1 MQINDRRRWLK
12 QSALALAGLGLSP
25 TLFAKS
31 VDRSVIY
38 KPADAILLGSNE
50 NPYGPSPAARK
61 AMLENYLSSNRYPD
75 DMVVDLKKAIAAHW
89 GVGTE
94 HILLGA
100 GSSEIIGLACL
111 HASKLKGHVISTHP
125 SYQEWNT
132 QASAFGLSFKRNPL
146 PKNGTTDIEKLYGP
160 VTADT
165 SLVYICN
172 PNNPTGSVL
181 DIKLVEQ
188 FAVNASKQTLV
199 FIDEAYTEY
208 AGMDSLARLAIT
220 NPRIIVAKTF
230 SKIYGMAGAR
240 IGYAIAHPKTIQALS
255 NYQPWP
261 DANVSTVSTAA
272 AIASLTDRS
281 FVEECREK
289 NNKAKE
295 LCYSILKQLNLEYI
309 PSSANF
315 ILFNIDRLKEKFNP
329 AMKNKNIHLRFRDA
343 YGGKWCRVTMG
354 TPEEMQSFT
363 NVLKEIAL

>member
-1 MQINDRRRWLK
+1 MQITDRRRWLK

-25 TLFAKS
+25 GLFAKGIEHS
-31 VDRSVIY
+31 VSNI
-38 KPADAILLGSNE
+38 PGDAILLGSNE

-61 AMLENYLSSNRYPD
+61 AILENYLSSNRYPD
-75 DMVVDLKKAIAAHW
+75 DLVDELKKAIAAHW
-89 GVGTE
+89 GVGAE

-111 HASKLKGHVISTHP
+111 HASKQKGEVISTHP

-132 QASAFGLSFKRNPL
+132 QASAFGLGFKRNPL
-146 PKNGTTDIEKLYGP
+146 PKSGTSDIEKLYGP

-165 SLVYICN
+165 RMLYICN
-172 PNNPTGSVL
+172 PNNPTGTIL
-181 DIKLVEQ
+181 NTKLVEQ
-188 FAVNASKQTLV
+188 FAIEASKQTLV

-208 AGMDSLARLAIT
+208 AGLDSLAKLAIN
-220 NPRIIVAKTF
+220 NPTIIVAKTF

-261 DANVSTVSTAA
+261 DANVSTVSVTA

-281 FVEECREK
+281 FVEECRQK

-295 LCYSILKQLNLEYI
+295 LCYSTFQQLNLEYI
-309 PSSANF
+309 PSSTNF
-315 ILFNIDRLKEKFNP
+315 ILFNIDKLKEKFNTG
-329 AMKNKNIHLRFRDA
+329 MKNKNIHLRYRDA
-343 YGGKWCRVTMG
+343 YNGKWCRVTMG

-363 NVLKEIAL
+363 NALKEIAL